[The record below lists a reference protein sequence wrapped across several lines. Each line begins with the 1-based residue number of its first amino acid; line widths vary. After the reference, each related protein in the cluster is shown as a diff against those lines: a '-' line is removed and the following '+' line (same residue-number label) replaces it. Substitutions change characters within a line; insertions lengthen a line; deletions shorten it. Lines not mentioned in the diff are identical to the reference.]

1 MPELP
6 EVETVMQGLAPVM
19 TGARIVE
26 IELRRPNLRFPLPA
40 GMPERLAGRRIEAL
54 GRRAKYILIHLDGA
68 DILTV
73 HLGMTGRFTIGGEAT
88 TVAEAAFTHGAGRDH
103 RHDHVVIHLS
113 NGAVVTFNDARRFGY
128 MSLLTAQE
136 LPFHKYFKNLGVE
149 PLSDDLTP
157 DYVAERAS
165 ARRVDLKSFLMDQR
179 VIAGLGN
186 IYVCEALWRSRLK
199 PTRCAQ
205 TIATAKGKPRVSA
218 VALVDSVRGVLQD
231 AIAAGGSSL
240 RDYVQV
246 NGQLGYFQK
255 AHAVYNREHQS
266 CLRSSCSGIVRRV
279 VQGGRST
286 FYCPRCQQ

>member
-186 IYVCEALWRSRLK
+186 IYVCEALHRAGLSPERLAGALGRK
-199 PTRCAQ
+199 AGELAQ
-205 TIATAKGKPRVSA
+205 VIRDVLGEA
-218 VALVDSVRGVLQD
+218 VE
-231 AIAAGGSSL
+231 AGGSTL
-240 RDYVQV
+240 RDHRQAD
-246 NGQLGYFQK
+246 GELGYFQ
-255 AHAVYNREHQS
+255 HRFRVYGREGEACPRLDCAGVVERLVQS
-266 CLRSSCSGIVRRV
+266 
-279 VQGGRST
+279 GRST
-286 FYCPRCQQ
+286 FWCGACQR